1 MFSVSINP
9 TYLCNFN
16 CDFCYLSKEQLRDRT
31 KATHGQIMRRLE
43 EIDVPISHVDLYGG
57 EIGLLPD
64 EYLNKL
70 IDDIKAEY
78 NPTISI
84 ITNLS
89 AVREVFLRD
98 DIELSVSYDFDA
110 REKQQIVLTN
120 MMMLTRP
127 FSVLTLASEKV
138 INTDVDFMIS
148 TFNTLTNLKCVEIK
162 PFSSTTHRDQRVTD
176 LEFEEFIKE
185 WIDNP
190 QEKKWQF
197 LNQDKIEDC
206 LDGNYNAFSDDHVYI
221 TPSGNFG
228 VLDFDLLGNEHFT
241 ELTSFDKYKKWAQRE
256 KTAGVSD
263 ICKNCKYF
271 GGCLTEHYKYVENLN
286 YGCNGYKGLLDWYD
300 EGLESETDGVSR
312 DVR

>member
-9 TYLCNFN
+9 TYFCNFN
-16 CDFCYLSKEQLRDRT
+16 CDFCYLSKEQLRDRQT
-31 KATHGQIMRRLE
+31 TSIGTIMSRLS
-43 EIDVPISHVDLYGG
+43 EISGTISHIDLYGG

-64 EYLNKL
+64 EYLNEL
-70 IDDIKAEY
+70 IDKIHNTYDV
-78 NPTISI
+78 TISI

-138 INTDVDFMIS
+138 INTDVNFMIA
-148 TFNTLTNLKCVEIK
+148 TFNTLANLKCVEIK
-162 PFSSTTHRDQRVTD
+162 PFSATTHRDQIVTD
-176 LEFEEFIKE
+176 LQFEEFIKE
-185 WIDNP
+185 WIDSP
-190 QEKKWQF
+190 IEKNWQF
-197 LNQDKIEDC
+197 VNQDKIEDC

-228 VLDFDLLGNEHFT
+228 VLDFDLLGNEYFT
-241 ELTSFDKYKKWAQRE
+241 ELKTFDEYKKWAQRE
-256 KTAGVSD
+256 KTTGVSD

-271 GGCLTEHYKYVENLN
+271 GGCLTEHYRYVTDLEN
-286 YGCNGYKGLLDWYD
+286 GCNGYKGLLDWYD
-300 EGLESETDGVSR
+300 EGLES
-312 DVR
+312 

>member
-9 TYLCNFN
+9 TYFCNFN
-16 CDFCYLSKEQLRDRT
+16 CDFCYLSKEQLRDR
-31 KATHGQIMRRLE
+31 KRATHGQIMRRLS

-64 EYLNKL
+64 EFLNKL
-70 IDDIKAEY
+70 IDDIKSEY

-89 AVREVFLRD
+89 AVRDVFLRD

-110 REKQQIVLTN
+110 REKQHIVLTN

-138 INTDVDFMIS
+138 INTDVNFMIS
-148 TFNTLTNLKCVEIK
+148 TFNSLMNLKCVEIK
-162 PFSSTTHRDQRVTD
+162 PFSSTTHRNQKVTD
-176 LEFEEFIKE
+176 LQFEEFIKE
-185 WIDNP
+185 WIDSP
-190 QEKKWQF
+190 IEKNWQF
-197 LNQDKIEDC
+197 INQDKIEDC
-206 LDGNYNAFSDDHVYI
+206 LDGNYNAFSDNHVYI

-228 VLDFDLLGNEHFT
+228 VLDFDLLGNEYFT
-241 ELTSFDKYKKWAQRE
+241 ELKTFDEYKAWTEKE
-256 KTAGVSD
+256 KTAGISD

-271 GGCLTEHYKYVENLN
+271 GGCLTEHYRYVTDLTN
-286 YGCNGYKGLLDWYD
+286 GCNGYKGLLDWYD
-300 EGLESETDGVSR
+300 EGLES
-312 DVR
+312 

>member
-9 TYLCNFN
+9 TYFCNFN

-43 EIDVPISHVDLYGG
+43 QIDVPISHVDLYGG
-57 EIGLLPD
+57 EIGLLQD
-64 EYLNKL
+64 EYLNVL
-70 IDDIKAEY
+70 IDDIKKEY

-89 AVREVFLRD
+89 AVRDVFLRD

-110 REKQQIVLTN
+110 REKQHIVLTN

-148 TFNTLTNLKCVEIK
+148 TFNTLSNLKCVEIK
-162 PFSSTTHRDQRVTD
+162 PFSSTTHRSQRVTD
-176 LEFEEFIKE
+176 LQFEDFIKE

-206 LDGNYNAFSDDHVYI
+206 LDGKYNAFSDDHVYI

-241 ELTSFDKYKKWAQRE
+241 ELTSFEQYKKWAQRE

-271 GGCLTEHYKYVENLN
+271 GGCLTEHYKYVEDLKN
-286 YGCNGYKGLLDWYD
+286 GCNGYKGLLDWYD
-300 EGLESETDGVSR
+300 EGLESETNGVSR
-312 DVR
+312 DVG

>member
-9 TYLCNFN
+9 TYFCNFN

-300 EGLESETDGVSR
+300 EGLESETEGVSR

>member
-1 MFSVSINP
+1 
-9 TYLCNFN
+9 
-16 CDFCYLSKEQLRDRT
+16 
-31 KATHGQIMRRLE
+31 
-43 EIDVPISHVDLYGG
+43 
-57 EIGLLPD
+57 
-64 EYLNKL
+64 
-70 IDDIKAEY
+70 
-78 NPTISI
+78 
-84 ITNLS
+84 
-89 AVREVFLRD
+89 
-98 DIELSVSYDFDA
+98 
-110 REKQQIVLTN
+110 

-148 TFNTLTNLKCVEIK
+148 TFNTLSNLKCVEIK

-176 LEFEEFIKE
+176 IEFENFIKE

-300 EGLESETDGVSR
+300 EGLESETEGVSR
-312 DVR
+312 DVG

>member
-9 TYLCNFN
+9 TYFCNFN

-89 AVREVFLRD
+89 AVREVFLID

-228 VLDFDLLGNEHFT
+228 VLDFDILGNEHFT
-241 ELTSFDKYKKWAQRE
+241 ELTSFDKYKKWAQKE

>member
-9 TYLCNFN
+9 TYFCNFN

-31 KATHGQIMRRLE
+31 KATHGQIMRKLE

-57 EIGLLPD
+57 EIGLLQD
-64 EYLNKL
+64 EYLNVL
-70 IDDIKAEY
+70 IDDIKKEY

-89 AVREVFLRD
+89 AVRDVFLRD

-110 REKQQIVLTN
+110 REKQHIVLTN

-148 TFNTLTNLKCVEIK
+148 TFNTLSNLKCVEIK
-162 PFSSTTHRDQRVTD
+162 PFSSTTHRSQRVTD
-176 LEFEEFIKE
+176 LQFEDFIKE

-206 LDGNYNAFSDDHVYI
+206 LDGKYNAFSDDHVYI

-241 ELTSFDKYKKWAQRE
+241 ELTSFEQYKKWAQRE

-271 GGCLTEHYKYVENLN
+271 GGCLTEHYKYVEDLKN
-286 YGCNGYKGLLDWYD
+286 GCNGYKGLLDWYD
-300 EGLESETDGVSR
+300 EGLESETNGVSR
-312 DVR
+312 DVG